1 MNWFLYD
8 RDFCHEKVKQL
19 FLPTLYKTLYKTV
32 FTALQTA
39 KMYRFDVFSVLTKH
53 LILLFDGTLN
63 TPKNFEKS
71 NQPLLQKWS
80 FPLRGARG
88 IGDGKLLLT
97 VLENMRRKLKSRFR
111 KTRDERNEYKH
122 QSLTAAPLFSR
133 KLVWWR
139 FLRHLKLCY

>member
-1 MNWFLYD
+1 MNWFLYG

-19 FLPTLYKTLYKTV
+19 FSLTLYKTLYKTV

-39 KMYRFDVFSVLTKH
+39 KIYHFDVFSVLTKR

-63 TPKNFEKS
+63 TPKNLEKS

-88 IGDGKLLLT
+88 IRDGEIIIDST
-97 VLENMRRKLKSRFR
+97 G
-111 KTRDERNEYKH
+111 EYEK
-122 QSLTAAPLFSR
+122 
-133 KLVWWR
+133 KI
-139 FLRHLKLCY
+139 KKYI

>member
-1 MNWFLYD
+1 MNWFLYG

-19 FLPTLYKTLYKTV
+19 FSLTLYKTLYKTV

-39 KMYRFDVFSVLTKH
+39 KMYRFDVFSVLTKR

-63 TPKNFEKS
+63 TPKNLEKS

-88 IGDGKLLLT
+88 IRDGEIIIDST
-97 VLENMRRKLKSRFR
+97 G
-111 KTRDERNEYKH
+111 EYEK
-122 QSLTAAPLFSR
+122 
-133 KLVWWR
+133 KI
-139 FLRHLKLCY
+139 KKYI

>member
-39 KMYRFDVFSVLTKH
+39 KTYRFDFFSVLTKR

-63 TPKNFEKS
+63 TPKNLEKS

-80 FPLRGARG
+80 FPLKGARG
-88 IGDGKLLLT
+88 IGDGEIIIDST
-97 VLENMRRKLKSRFR
+97 G
-111 KTRDERNEYKH
+111 EYEEKI
-122 QSLTAAPLFSR
+122 
-133 KLVWWR
+133 K
-139 FLRHLKLCY
+139 K

>member
-39 KMYRFDVFSVLTKH
+39 KMYHFDVFSVLTKC

-63 TPKNFEKS
+63 TPKNLEKS
-71 NQPLLQKWS
+71 NQPLLQK
-80 FPLRGARG
+80 
-88 IGDGKLLLT
+88 
-97 VLENMRRKLKSRFR
+97 
-111 KTRDERNEYKH
+111 
-122 QSLTAAPLFSR
+122 
-133 KLVWWR
+133 
-139 FLRHLKLCY
+139 